1 MPMPRPDS
9 RMSRSVLSAWTLAAC
24 SPRSTGMEPTDSKK
38 AFMTLPLTPP
48 VVKYSA
54 FAKNAT
60 GRGISACTITLSKK
74 DRWLGATM
82 KGPSEGTFSSPTTV
96 GRQVPEIRL
105 RVVQRTASNISI
117 IAHPAHCRGVDGL
130 KPVDDRDQFLTGAD
144 DGDRPRR
151 FKFAVRRESP
161 DDPDTVQAVG
171 DRPGNVLGPVP
182 HHDGVPGIQVPQGGG
197 DDLG

>member
-9 RMSRSVLSAWTLAAC
+9 RISSSVLSAWTLAAC

-54 FAKNAT
+54 LAKNAT
-60 GRGISACTITLSKK
+60 GRGISAWTITLSKK

-82 KGPSEGTFSSPTTV
+82 KGPSDGTFSSPTTV
-96 GRQVPEIRL
+96 GRQVPPIRL

-117 IAHPAHCRGVDGL
+117 VAHPAHGRGVDRL
-130 KPVDDRDQFLTGAD
+130 EPLNDRHQLIPRAN
-144 DGDRPRR
+144 DGDGSGFLQLP
-151 FKFAVRRESP
+151 VRGKS
-161 DDPDTVQAVG
+161 
-171 DRPGNVLGPVP
+171 PGNANA
-182 HHDGVPGIQVPQGGG
+182 
-197 DDLG
+197 